1 VGFLHAFFPGPTSIG
16 NDGFDIEPSTIT
28 NFKGFTGVAMLAGT
42 ATDANGNSFTLASD
56 IRVSQGE
63 YVSADGK
70 RHHGTFVLIWIDLF
84 EPSLGQV
91 HDFNATIL
99 PSGLFWT
106 TQVPDSA
113 LTIDEDSVR
122 LHLENVGVVDNLT
135 FGGSGQTFS
144 LVNIDVTW
152 SPFGDVQHFRPGS
165 SVPTDP
171 TNFAGRF
178 RFANADAILS
188 GSQSGFSFSSTDA
201 SSVGVFAE
209 VGRER
214 NGILLNNDDDWS
226 SWLG

>member
-1 VGFLHAFFPGPTSIG
+1 VQLH
-16 NDGFDIEPSTIT
+16 E
-28 NFKGFTGVAMLAGT
+28 
-42 ATDANGNSFTLASD
+42 
-56 IRVSQGE
+56 
-63 YVSADGK
+63 
-70 RHHGTFVLIWIDLF
+70 
-84 EPSLGQV
+84 
-91 HDFNATIL
+91 FNATIL

-135 FGGSGQTFS
+135 LGGSGQTFS

-152 SPFGDVQHFRPGS
+152 SNLGEVQHFRPGS

-178 RFANADAILS
+178 RFANAVAILS
-188 GSQSGFSFSSTDA
+188 GSQSEFSFSSTDA
-201 SSVGVFAE
+201 SSSGVFAE

-214 NGILLNNDDDWS
+214 NGIFLDRDDD
-226 SWLG
+226 

>member
-1 VGFLHAFFPGPTSIG
+1 MVQLH
-16 NDGFDIEPSTIT
+16 E
-28 NFKGFTGVAMLAGT
+28 
-42 ATDANGNSFTLASD
+42 
-56 IRVSQGE
+56 
-63 YVSADGK
+63 
-70 RHHGTFVLIWIDLF
+70 
-84 EPSLGQV
+84 
-91 HDFNATIL
+91 FNATIL

-113 LTIDEDSVR
+113 LSIEEDNVR

-135 FGGSGQTFS
+135 LGGSGQTFS

-152 SPFGDVQHFRPGS
+152 SNLGEVQHFTPQS

-171 TNFAGRF
+171 TNFEGRF
-178 RFANADAILS
+178 HFADAVATLS

-214 NGILLNNDDDWS
+214 NGILLNNDDD
-226 SWLG
+226 